1 MKKVIRLTESDLTR
15 IVKRVIK
22 ENDDYEEDEGYGYE
36 EDEEDLG
43 KVDPNEPYDSIGGH
57 SVNDLK
63 RAFKKIMNKDEDLGS
78 TDKGEEKLQDL
89 IEEARDILE
98 NECGYDFEDINEMSE
113 REIVECLFDEGY
125 DEIASEMEELLD
137 QEGFEK

>member
-1 MKKVIRLTESDLTR
+1 MKKIIRLTEADLTR
-15 IVKRVIK
+15 IVRRVIK
-22 ENDDYEEDEGYGYE
+22 ENDDYKDRSMYDPYYGDDDSYE
-36 EDEEDLG
+36 E
-43 KVDPNEPYDSIGGH
+43 
-57 SVNDLK
+57 
-63 RAFKKIMNKDEDLGS
+63 DEDLGS